1 MCSADTTDA
10 LARQVQNLVLQQEQ
24 QTKKKKKAFWGD
36 FDKKQVYA
44 LHK

>member
-24 QTKKKKKAFWGD
+24 QTKKKKAFWGD

>member
-10 LARQVQNLVLQQEQ
+10 LAHQVQNLVLLLEQ
-24 QTKKKKKAFWGD
+24 QSKKKKAFWGD
-36 FDKKQVYA
+36 FDKKQVYT